1 MSVLATPRE
10 QNSIKQLSKFF
21 VLDDEKLKQVSITD
35 KIHECIT
42 GDRIEEIINEAHE
55 QDGVHYNLNSTWHY
69 ILRNPY

>member
-1 MSVLATPRE
+1 M
-10 QNSIKQLSKFF
+10 
-21 VLDDEKLKQVSITD
+21 LDDEKLKQVSITD